1 MCFLYGSYPVMGLTL
16 RLARG
21 AFEAFGREY
30 KNVLSADNVRLP
42 LRCEPRRG
50 IAGLAACKDTS
61 NQNEERATQLF
72 EYRSVR

>member
-42 LRCEPRRG
+42 PRCEPRRG
-50 IAGLAACKDTS
+50 NGGASGLKDTS
-61 NQNEERATQLF
+61 KQNEERATQLF
-72 EYRSVR
+72 EYRLVS